1 MSDAPE
7 AVRQRRLEAGRS
19 HFETARSEYE
29 ARTYMRVLQS
39 QLRNVREVL
48 GGIRSGE
55 LVVRRPM
62 GRRATVKQRT
72 HRELLTETGIRD
84 ATAETFDVIVQE
96 INDRLHPPAA

>member
-1 MSDAPE
+1 
-7 AVRQRRLEAGRS
+7 
-19 HFETARSEYE
+19 
-29 ARTYMRVLQS
+29 MRVLQS

-62 GRRATVKQRT
+62 GRRAVVKQRT

-84 ATAETFDVIVQE
+84 ATA
-96 INDRLHPPAA
+96 